1 MLYTGN
7 GVFRSKMAILAVL
20 EEKSGGYLRM
30 GGVKIRIFGALEG
43 GRERK
48 FHELP
53 VDAGLGTD
61 LQFFVGSGL
70 RGDKRYAEGVLAVA
84 CVGLRAVACRRQR
97 SIACRRLRGLL
108 VDCDGDFE
116 TRRLPGM
123 PGALVPGARPAGER
137 RCCLPEGVR
146 CGEVR
151 LV

>member
-61 LQFFVGSGL
+61 LQFFIGSGL
-70 RGDKRYAEGVLAVA
+70 RGDKRYAEGVLAV
-84 CVGLRAVACRRQR
+84 
-97 SIACRRLRGLL
+97 ACRRLRGLL

-137 RCCLPEGVR
+137 RCCLPQGVR